1 MKFNLF
7 VLSLFSFLLGVVE
20 IADRYGAEEVI
31 GVEVLVVVEAD
42 LEVGGEADVEGEA
55 LVVDAAGGG
64 SVWMATVHILG

>member
-31 GVEVLVVVEAD
+31 GVEVLVVVDVD
-42 LEVGGEADVEGEA
+42 LEGGEVEVEGEA

>member
-7 VLSLFSFLLGVVE
+7 DLSFFSFLLGVVE

-31 GVEVLVVVEAD
+31 GEEALVVVEAD
-42 LEVGGEADVEGEA
+42 LEVGEVEVEGEA
-55 LVVDAAGGG
+55 LVVDATGGG